1 MPKNNKMF
9 RQEALE
15 RLSSPEKLDQ
25 TLKVVNPKAWLPLA
39 TAGSL
44 VAVALIW
51 SIFGRIPLTVSGRGV
66 LIQPRRVVPF
76 QSPSDGQVVE
86 LNIESGEEIK
96 KGDVLG
102 TISQPALVQQLEQEK
117 NKLAQL
123 QELDRDSGDL
133 QNKQVAGERES
144 LRQQK
149 TNLEESLRRAEI
161 ERDLRDRS
169 SVSLEQNRESLQK
182 RIDRSRKLVPRL
194 EARVEKFRNLSQE
207 KLIPENVL
215 FDAEQKYFDS
225 LTQLSESETQLKQL
239 DVEEAN
245 IQREYLQSLNQV
257 DDLKNQIKEIDT
269 QLAEVARED
278 LQTTFDRKSEIQE
291 VKNRIAQ
298 IEGEI
303 ADKSR
308 IVSKYDGKVLELAAV
323 PGQIVGTGARIGT
336 IEIATEQE
344 EPQLVGVAYFPDSE
358 GKKIEPGMDV
368 QITPS
373 IVKRERYGGI
383 LGEVTRVSDFPV
395 TPEDMSAIIGNQNL
409 AEDLVNNLGGNAP
422 IQVFTKLKP
431 GTDNVSGY
439 QWSSSDGPP
448 VTISPGTTAQIRVQ
462 VGNVAPIAYVI
473 PIFRSLT
480 GIY

>member
-96 KGDVLG
+96 KGDVIG

-215 FDAEQKYFDS
+215 LDAEQKYFDS

-239 DVEEAN
+239 DV
-245 IQREYLQSLNQV
+245 
-257 DDLKNQIKEIDT
+257 
-269 QLAEVARED
+269 
-278 LQTTFDRKSEIQE
+278 
-291 VKNRIAQ
+291 
-298 IEGEI
+298 
-303 ADKSR
+303 
-308 IVSKYDGKVLELAAV
+308 
-323 PGQIVGTGARIGT
+323 
-336 IEIATEQE
+336 
-344 EPQLVGVAYFPDSE
+344 
-358 GKKIEPGMDV
+358 
-368 QITPS
+368 
-373 IVKRERYGGI
+373 
-383 LGEVTRVSDFPV
+383 
-395 TPEDMSAIIGNQNL
+395 
-409 AEDLVNNLGGNAP
+409 
-422 IQVFTKLKP
+422 
-431 GTDNVSGY
+431 
-439 QWSSSDGPP
+439 
-448 VTISPGTTAQIRVQ
+448 
-462 VGNVAPIAYVI
+462 
-473 PIFRSLT
+473 
-480 GIY
+480 